1 MPGQVLSD
9 FFALAADAIALAG
22 PNGLS
27 VGAAARAAYPSSRP
41 ARVRW
46 LVSQLRAQGP
56 CYTLKSDANADGGY
70 IATASRAINLA
81 ACGFS
86 TLEHPSLT
94 DNALLTLSV
103 LGAAGD
109 AGILQAKLG
118 DSATKTFQSAHH
130 YLLALLA
137 HDLVF
142 RRRTT
147 YARSKA
153 RSSDVVIPVAAGLT
167 SRVLLTRYA
176 VAKDAASVG
185 ETETVEEAILQA
197 GTSQPHERRVNAA
210 NVFNLSRGLVEEL
223 QRRPLHSACSA
234 DLKNALIPLEH
245 PRRHKNFSQAVRKLL
260 TAKIVCF
267 IDSFLINSEGQSYGL
282 QRCLKLLDEEIA
294 SLPQKLGKLEALD
307 EVEPNS
313 VAIRVSDGEAGSE
326 DEIDVGDEDAA
337 ALSRQLDIPSGAEVG
352 AEVDMEFDCPTVERS
367 GGVATGRLAESVL
380 NPASSLMQ
388 ESFSLL
394 IESGDHGIS
403 VVDIFRTF
411 KPFVE
416 TRLSKMLYKNLKV
429 ALAGRVSEIP
439 KFIGRTRRLH
449 LVYNGHQVGP
459 VRPFGKETDLI
470 LESVSRR
477 PASGA
482 VQHSPSV
489 PGIDIHTLPSGVEP
503 FSVDTCSYM
512 PSVLLGQS
520 RLGRR
525 RVQIVDYLVRNY
537 HAVRRDKIGRIIG
550 MIEDKRFFQVDRR
563 VMDRIIDVLVLDKR
577 GKLVSIT
584 LESPASVKKPSEFN
598 DSADEEED
606 GGNVHGPPSTTTVA
620 ADVPFIVSLDFDEKE
635 SGAAAL
641 AAASFNKL
649 CSDYPDLMKL
659 IKHEEPNSDEVSR
672 KAAPQQ
678 AFVLVDKVE
687 GLSPLID
694 PHLPIARKPA
704 KRSEE
709 LGLVLM
715 YAVAVNYGFSV
726 GLMKRAREF
735 HLAINA
741 YVFDRNADETSC
753 IGKLERN
760 VAAVFEEKD
769 AVSYMQLRTFA
780 RTIGVF
786 EDFGVIDEQ
795 LWETRVCDLPDAWG
809 ESLIHTDPA
818 NEQIAILL
826 SCLFRLNLIDVA
838 SGGRWNLRESV
849 SLRDYGSGIP
859 EAAFGLSFRFSDLEA
874 VTKFWETLELFK
886 NCALPPENKDCSTLK
901 DMDVQTGRFVV
912 LEVYGEKHWGPMESR
927 PQIPSFYLRVEECI
941 QRLSY
946 SPRGTASVARRRD
959 CFGKLDA
966 LSKENTSKLLLRI
979 AQRLAGFFN
988 MKLLLNSLAVVVHYV
1003 NERKTQPASKE
1014 VQAQMRFLKT
1024 KKIKQQNSRKIAS
1037 NPGEWLEKDLKLLSL
1052 VCEIRAV
1059 AEAQEVIS
1067 VRSLDCDWYLRGIIA
1082 CDPDDEIEG
1091 LWTDVS
1097 RVMGMTVSN
1106 CKQRFLALCEL
1117 ETVRAQFQASVVYFR
1132 STLWYGSETM
1142 GSDDSANGV
1151 DAGISS
1157 GISRRDLLAMNSAL
1171 FRASLG
1177 KSSLV
1182 FRQPR
1187 KRARSTKCPAIA
1199 ISRSKRLKTLALK
1212 PAKGVASKPKAVV
1225 TRPSSH
1231 GGPALSLS
1239 PLPVLSFNVPSLR
1252 PCTLGILNPDVLK
1265 LEGRVKAHF
1274 ALSSLSSDSS
1284 ISANLTLAVICRVL
1298 LTVLREPI
1306 SSLDLNGVVKLL
1318 SKFED
1323 ADLVRARERLLAQ
1336 GRIKWN
1342 RSGSTSVL
1350 LLTLALP
1357 SDVPA
1362 FIPPYDVLMDI
1373 HGLVAEFESRLKKL
1387 VHVENKVADVVT
1399 STLFRPELLASVQIA
1414 FFPPKSLLCSLEIK
1428 RRSNLDI
1435 SSTIANKSTAPMEE
1449 DVRGGRTYLRNELL
1463 SASSVVGDGK
1473 KKKMCCFESGA
1484 GRLSTG
1490 AVACAF
1496 DEDAMSRVA
1505 SYVASTVAD
1514 GGKDAVRVVLDA
1526 IDSCK
1531 SPFGVRARAIRN
1543 LPGCSNLPLVI
1554 VVRVICGLVHER
1566 ILARVIVDSAFSGR
1580 SEPVYMRCEQ
1590 ARIVWSGAEPSD
1602 RSDHTKGDSDS
1613 WSFWRGL
1620 SGQLDEKLCKLA
1632 QVKVIH
1638 VLTRKPGQSEV
1649 SLRCAVKNLNIS
1661 DQVCVD
1667 ILWALVKRGFV
1678 RRVFVRKAVQ
1688 PCTLFSA
1695 ITPAVESSDLDP
1707 SILQFVDGLQISG
1720 LDESV
1725 AAHYYLRGSGCGIL
1739 LNCDAIAS
1747 AVRCVWS

>member
-27 VGAAARAAYPSSRP
+27 VGAAARAACPSSRP

-56 CYTLKSDANADGGY
+56 FYTLKSDADADGGY

-94 DNALLTLSV
+94 DNALLALSV

-109 AGILQAKLG
+109 TGILQAKLG
-118 DSATKTFQSAHH
+118 DSAAKTFQSAHH

-153 RSSDVVIPVAAGLT
+153 RLRDVNIPVAAGLT

-185 ETETVEEAILQA
+185 ETETLEEAVLQA
-197 GTSQPHERRVNAA
+197 GISQPHERRVNAA
-210 NVFNLSRGLVEEL
+210 NVFNLSRCLVEEL
-223 QRRPLHSACSA
+223 QRRPLHSASST
-234 DLKNALIPLEH
+234 DLKNAVIPLEH
-245 PRRHKNFSQAVRKLL
+245 PRRHKNFAQAVRKLL

-267 IDSFLINSEGQSYGL
+267 IDTFHINSEGQSLGL

-294 SLPQKLGKLEALD
+294 SLPLKLGKLEVLD

-313 VAIRVSDGEAGSE
+313 VAMRVADGEADSE
-326 DEIDVGDEDAA
+326 DEMDVGDEDAT

-352 AEVDMEFDCPTVERS
+352 TEVDMEFDCPTVERG
-367 GGVATGRLAESVL
+367 GGVATGRLSESVL

-416 TRLSKMLYKNLKV
+416 TRLSKMLYKSLKV

-482 VQHSPSV
+482 VQFSPSV
-489 PGIDIHTLPSGVEP
+489 PVIDIRTLPSGVEP
-503 FSVDTCSYM
+503 FSVDTCCYM

-525 RVQIVDYLVRNY
+525 RAQIVDYLVQNY

-584 LESPASVKKPSEFN
+584 LESSASTKKPSVFN

-606 GGNVHGPPSTTTVA
+606 GGNVHGPLSTAAIA

-641 AAASFNKL
+641 AAASFSKL
-649 CSDYPDLMKL
+649 CTDYPDLMKL

-687 GLSPLID
+687 GLSALID

-709 LGLVLM
+709 LVLVLM

-726 GLMKRAREF
+726 GVMQRAREF

-741 YVFDRNADETSC
+741 YVLDRNAVEASRS
-753 IGKLERN
+753 GKFKTNL
-760 VAAVFEEKD
+760 AAVFEEKD
-769 AVSYMQLRTFA
+769 AVSFMQLRTFA
-780 RTIGVF
+780 RTIGLF

-795 LWETRVCDLPDAWG
+795 LWETRICDLPDAWG

-826 SCLFRLNLIDVA
+826 SCLFRLHLIDAA

-849 SLRDYGSGIP
+849 SLHDYGSGIP
-859 EAAFGLSFRFSDLEA
+859 EAVFGLSFRFSDLES
-874 VTKFWETLELFK
+874 VTKFWEALELFK
-886 NCALPPENKDCSTLK
+886 NCSLPPENKNGSMLK
-901 DMDVQTGRFVV
+901 GRDVQTGGFEVP
-912 LEVYGEKHWGPMESR
+912 EVYGDKHWGPMECR
-927 PQIPSFYLRVEECI
+927 PQVPSFYLRVEECI
-941 QRLSY
+941 QRLFY
-946 SPRGTASVARRRD
+946 SSRVTASTARRRD
-959 CFGKLDA
+959 CFVKLDA
-966 LSKENTSKLLLRI
+966 MSKDNMSKLLLRM
-979 AQRLAGFFN
+979 AQRLTGFFN
-988 MKLLLNSLAVVVHYV
+988 MKLFLNSLAVIVHYV
-1003 NERKTQPASKE
+1003 NERKAQPASKE
-1014 VQAQMRFLKT
+1014 VQAQMKFLKT
-1024 KKIKQQNSRKIAS
+1024 KKIKQQNSRKIAG

-1059 AEAQEVIS
+1059 AEAQELIS
-1067 VRSLDCDWYLRGIIA
+1067 VRTLDCDWYVRGIVA
-1082 CDPDDEIEG
+1082 CDPADEIES

-1106 CKQRFLALCEL
+1106 CKQRFLALCES
-1117 ETVRAQFQASVVYFR
+1117 ETVRVQFQASVVYFR
-1132 STLWYGSETM
+1132 STLWYRSETM
-1142 GSDDSANGV
+1142 GSEDSANGV
-1151 DAGISS
+1151 DAGIPS
-1157 GISRRDLLAMNSAL
+1157 GISRRDVLALNSAL
-1171 FRASLG
+1171 FRASLNQ
-1177 KSSLV
+1177 SSLV

-1199 ISRSKRLKTLALK
+1199 ISRSKKLKTLALK
-1212 PAKGVASKPKAVV
+1212 PANGAASISETVV
-1225 TRPSSH
+1225 TRFSSRRRVSS
-1231 GGPALSLS
+1231 A
-1239 PLPVLSFNVPSLR
+1239 VPSRR
-1252 PCTLGILNPDVLK
+1252 PCTLGILNPDVLS
-1265 LEGRVKAHF
+1265 LEGRVKPHF
-1274 ALSSLSSDSS
+1274 ALSSLSSDST
-1284 ISANLTLAVICRVL
+1284 ISANLTLAIICRVL
-1298 LTVLREPI
+1298 LTILREPI
-1306 SSLDLNGVVKLL
+1306 SSLDLKDAVKLL

-1323 ADLVRARERLLAQ
+1323 ADLVQARERLLAQ

-1342 RSGSTSVL
+1342 KSGSTSVL
-1350 LLTLALP
+1350 LLTLAP
-1357 SDVPA
+1357 PTDVPA
-1362 FIPPYDVLMDI
+1362 FMPPYDVLIDI
-1373 HGLVAEFESRLKKL
+1373 HGLVAEYESRLKKL
-1387 VHVENKVADVVT
+1387 VDVENKVADVVT

-1428 RRSNLDI
+1428 RRSNLDVG
-1435 SSTIANKSTAPMEE
+1435 STNANRSTAPMEE

-1463 SASSVVGDGK
+1463 STSSTVGDVNS
-1473 KKKMCCFESGA
+1473 CCFGSGA
-1484 GRLSTG
+1484 GQLSIG

-1496 DEDAMSRVA
+1496 EADPMSRVT
-1505 SYVASTVAD
+1505 SFVASTVA
-1514 GGKDAVRVVLDA
+1514 GVGKDPLRCVLDA
-1526 IDSCK
+1526 IYSCE
-1531 SPFGVRARAIRN
+1531 SPFGVRARAIRK
-1543 LPGCSNLPLVI
+1543 LPGCANLPLI
-1554 VVRVICGLVHER
+1554 TVVRAICGLIHER

-1580 SEPVYMRCEQ
+1580 SEPVYMLCEQ
-1590 ARIVWSGAEPSD
+1590 ARIVWSGFQPSD
-1602 RSDHTKGDSDS
+1602 RSDHTRGDGDS
-1613 WSFWRGL
+1613 WGFWRGL
-1620 SGQLDEKLCKLA
+1620 SGQLDEKLCQLA
-1632 QVKVIH
+1632 QVKIIH
-1638 VLTRKPGQSEV
+1638 ILTRSPGQSEV
-1649 SLRCAVKNLNIS
+1649 SLRRAVKNLNIS
-1661 DQVCVD
+1661 DQMCVD
-1667 ILWALVKRGFV
+1667 ILWALVKRGSV
-1678 RRVFVRKAVQ
+1678 RRVLVRKAVQ

-1695 ITPAVESSDLDP
+1695 VAPAVGSLHVDP

-1720 LDESV
+1720 LDESFT
-1725 AAHYYLRGSGCGIL
+1725 AHYYLRGSGCGIL
-1739 LNCDAIAS
+1739 LNCDAISS